1 MGPEGEGVAVLLPA
15 GEAPVEA
22 SPHGPR
28 LVRERRV
35 EGHRDAV
42 LHFTFVAVFFF
53 VERTL
58 RTTLK

>member
-1 MGPEGEGVAVLLPA
+1 MGPECEGVAVLLPA

-35 EGHRDAV
+35 ERHRDAV
-42 LHFTFVAVFFF
+42 LHFAF
-53 VERTL
+53 L
-58 RTTLK
+58 C